1 MNDFEIASAC
11 DPFGLLA
18 CKIVEQAI
26 HDYRALLRGS
36 GRGNANLEEIR
47 RFLRG
52 PWCDVLLSCT
62 DVNGEWVLK
71 RLDKEAEKIEPRR
84 RMLTVDGRTATVK
97 TWCRELGVSDT
108 NVYRWYHKGGR
119 KFVEDVLSTIKKEKG
134 L

>member
-36 GRGNANLEEIR
+36 GRSNTNFAEIR
-47 RFLRG
+47 RFLLSQ
-52 PWCDVLLSCT
+52 WCDDLLSFT
-62 DVNGEWVLK
+62 DVDGKWVLK
-71 RLDKEAEKIEPRR
+71 CLDKEAETLGPRKVA
-84 RMLTVDGRTATVK
+84 LTIDGRTENAK
-97 TWCRELGVSDT
+97 TWCKELGVSPN
-108 NVYRWYHKGGR
+108 NVYRWYHEKGR